1 MKTTNC
7 SLLFVIAL
15 SISTAANAAGSML
28 RITCEGDNAGAAIY
42 INGKLKG
49 ECPID
54 LQVPEG
60 TVKLSARKK
69 YDHGEY
75 RFYQEFLLGD
85 GAAKRVEVWAIP
97 VVTVDLMKANQAE
110 AGDAVAMSTIHSLYY
125 TYGLGLYS
133 KNVDAARK
141 NYEQAL
147 RWGLKAVDAGNKSPA
162 LMFRL
167 GDIYLHGRGTD
178 VNTERADQWYKRGL
192 ELGEAAAEKGDT
204 DAMQEL
210 ASAYVYGH
218 GVSVDKSEAARWLNK
233 AKDKGAD
240 VDWLFKLYK
249 LQ

>member
-1 MKTTNC
+1 MKF
-7 SLLFVIAL
+7 SIPALILALLTSGSAF
-15 SISTAANAAGSML
+15 AGSGAL
-28 RITCEGDNAGAAIY
+28 RITCDGDNDGSSIY
-42 INGKLKG
+42 INGKFKG

-75 RFYQEFLLGD
+75 RFYQELRLGD
-85 GAAKRVEVWAIP
+85 GAAKKIEVWAVPI
-97 VVTVDLMKANQAE
+97 VTEDLMKANKAE
-110 AGDAVAMSTIHSLYY
+110 AGDAVAMSTIHSLYF
-125 TYGLGLYS
+125 TYGSFS
-133 KNVDAARK
+133 KNVDAKRK

-147 RWGLKAVDAGNKSPA
+147 RWGLKAVDAGAKIPD
-162 LMFRL
+162 LMFNL
-167 GDIYLHGRGTD
+167 GDIYRHGRGTD

-204 DAMQEL
+204 DAMQAL
-210 ASAYVYGH
+210 ASAYVFGQ
-218 GVSVDKSEAARWLNK
+218 GVPVDKSEALRWLTK

-240 VDWLFKLYK
+240 VDWKLELYK

>member
-1 MKTTNC
+1 MKTTNR

-15 SISTAANAAGSML
+15 LISTAANAAGSML
-28 RITCEGDNAGAAIY
+28 RVTCEGNGEGAEVY
-42 INGKLKG
+42 INGELKG

-54 LQVPEG
+54 LQVPKG

-85 GAAKRVEVWAIP
+85 GAAKRVEVWALP
-97 VVTVDLMKANQAE
+97 VATVDLMKANQAE
-110 AGDAVAMSTIHSLYY
+110 AGDAVAMSVIHKLYY
-125 TYGLGLYS
+125 TYGLYS

-147 RWGLKAVDAGNKSPA
+147 RWGLKAVDAGNKSPD
-162 LMFRL
+162 LMFQL
-167 GDIYLHGRGTD
+167 GDIYLHGLGTD

-204 DAMQEL
+204 DAMKAL
-210 ASAYVYGH
+210 ASAYVYGQ

-240 VDWLFKLYK
+240 VDWQLKLYK